1 MSRVVKVL
9 AAAGLVLA
17 TTAAQAQERNVQIQF
32 LGGGYSHTANLS
44 KTGADAHF
52 KQGFNL
58 ETAVGVMASKYVGV
72 HADFTFARTKG
83 LGNVDFAGK
92 KVDRFFYGGHVE
104 LRYPVNE
111 SVAPFV
117 FGGAGA
123 VTIDQQGPT
132 ADDAFG
138 RFTKPAAMFGAGMAM
153 ALPNA
158 PVDVLLQGKALTY
171 KWEAAGFNRQQWD
184 VTYSIGFAYRFGF

>member
-9 AAAGLVLA
+9 AAVGLVLA

-32 LGGGYSHTANLS
+32 LGGGYSHTTNLS

-58 ETAVGVMASKYVGV
+58 ETAVGVMATKYVGV

-123 VTIDQQGPT
+123 VTIDEKGPPP
-132 ADDAFG
+132 
-138 RFTKPAAMFGAGMAM
+138 RMPSAASPSRRRCSAPSMAM

-171 KWEAAGFNRQQWD
+171 SSGRPPASTGSSG
-184 VTYSIGFAYRFGF
+184 T